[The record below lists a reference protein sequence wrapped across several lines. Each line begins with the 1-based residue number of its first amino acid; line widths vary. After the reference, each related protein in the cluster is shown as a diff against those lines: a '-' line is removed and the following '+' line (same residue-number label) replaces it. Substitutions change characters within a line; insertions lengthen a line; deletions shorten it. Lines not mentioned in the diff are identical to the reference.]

1 MTLIFRI
8 WLRYI
13 KPLNKFIKILLLLSL
28 KAYFHYLRSFF
39 SYSIMLIAR
48 SFQKAFI
55 SAVFVLLHS
64 RGWIWICSQHT
75 ASVASS
81 PSKIGLKLL
90 CYCYRNCLVLA
101 QGPRSSRGSNKVT
114 NKNTMQNKWRC
125 WASFAIF
132 FIFHLHDFNN
142 RIKNS
147 SESENLPRGCGPGEQ
162 HYSLFQAATG
172 LQFIS
177 VWY

>member
-90 CYCYRNCLVLA
+90 CYCHFATEIVLYWLKDHVVLED
-101 QGPRSSRGSNKVT
+101 QIRLQTRI
-114 NKNTMQNKWRC
+114 RC
-125 WASFAIF
+125 KTSGDVELLLLFFLF
-132 FIFHLHDFNN
+132 FICMTL
-142 RIKNS
+142 
-147 SESENLPRGCGPGEQ
+147 
-162 HYSLFQAATG
+162 TT
-172 LQFIS
+172 
-177 VWY
+177 V